1 MLRGYETCARQHS
14 LNKGK
19 YHCVADL
26 LSDWFG
32 LTQTGKS
39 VVNSP
44 YTKQMNLNN
53 KT

>member
-1 MLRGYETCARQHS
+1 MLRGYETGARQHS

-19 YHCVADL
+19 YDL

-32 LTQTGKS
+32 LNQTGKS